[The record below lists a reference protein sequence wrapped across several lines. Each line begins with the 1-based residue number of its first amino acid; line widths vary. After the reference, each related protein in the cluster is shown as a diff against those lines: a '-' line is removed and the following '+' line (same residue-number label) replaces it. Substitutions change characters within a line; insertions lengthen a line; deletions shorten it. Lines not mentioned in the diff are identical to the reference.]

1 MHKLA
6 LPRQA
11 HQAKFRGFQH
21 HVADEKNPTKCGNL
35 CGREGWRR
43 KSVSD
48 ETQPSRLSAVQAL
61 AQLTLTLTC
70 PSSCR
75 QRDARGDRP
84 RPYDCP
90 RAAHSSKPPHPL
102 LYPRRAA
109 FFLQLSRST
118 MMRIAATHKNKHC
131 SRHSPVRLPSAKF
144 KKISSSLRPPG
155 SAALDETRVCSSSA
169 RHRGRVLRRPD
180 RIGCPCSAPQR
191 RHAAPGISF
200 WRALWA
206 GREADRGEHPELSPG
221 ELRGLPLKK
230 SDS

>member
-1 MHKLA
+1 MRKLA

-11 HQAKFRGFQH
+11 YHGQVRGVQRR
-21 HVADEKNPTKCGNL
+21 VADEKNPTECGNP
-35 CGREGWRR
+35 CGREGGRR

-48 ETQPSRLSAVQAL
+48 ETQPSRDSTVQAL

-118 MMRIAATHKNKHC
+118 MMRIAATHKKKHGF
-131 SRHSPVRLPSAKF
+131 RHSPVRLPSAKL
-144 KKISSSLRPPG
+144 KEICSSLRPPG
-155 SAALDETRVCSSSA
+155 SAALSETRVCSSSA

-200 WRALWA
+200 WRALWTE
-206 GREADRGEHPELSPG
+206 READRGEHAELSG
-221 ELRGLPLKK
+221 HEHPLKK
-230 SDS
+230 IDS